1 LLTYHLLNIPVNP
14 VLVMVISLST
24 SLVYN
29 TCAIP
34 LLNMNPHD
42 SRTIAG
48 FISLFKSRKTKLISV
63 LCGLIL
69 FLVVILKMS
78 TILLLFFMSLL
89 CLIYRIPLIG
99 MQHKRKNLR
108 EIYILKVFIIAII
121 WVVST
126 VYLPYAEFGK
136 EIGFLQ
142 LLNLMVRQLLFIAA
156 IALTFDIRDLPDDAK
171 NSLYTVPVII
181 GKRNTKILCFLL
193 LNCSFLLA
201 LFQQVNTIQEQ
212 LYPAFISVTATLLL
226 VYFSNSS
233 RNRYYYAF
241 WLDGMCLFQ
250 YLITLAFTLGKL

>member
-1 LLTYHLLNIPVNP
+1 MT
-14 VLVMVISLST
+14 VISLST

-34 LLNMNPHD
+34 LLNLNLYNL
-42 SRTIAG
+42 RTITG
-48 FISLFKSRKTKLISV
+48 FRSLFKSQKSRLISI

-69 FLVVILKMS
+69 LLIMSLKMS
-78 TILLLFFMSLL
+78 TILLLFFMSLI

-99 MQHKRKNLR
+99 VQHKRKNLR
-108 EIYILKVFIIAII
+108 EISFLKVFIIAII
-121 WVVST
+121 WVAST

-136 EIGFLQ
+136 EIGFLKM
-142 LLNLMVRQLLFIAA
+142 LNLMVRQLLFISA

-181 GKRNTKILCFLL
+181 GKRNTKILCFVL

-201 LFQQVNTIQEQ
+201 LHQQVNTFEEQ
-212 LYPAFISVTATLLL
+212 LYPAFISVAVTILL
-226 VYFSNSS
+226 VYFSNSG

-241 WLDGMCLFQ
+241 WLDGMFLFQ
-250 YLITLAFTLGKL
+250 YLVTVAFSLSKL